1 MGKVYS
7 ALFEKYF
14 FALLGLYV
22 KQVTKAS
29 RRSLK
34 IYLWFTLN
42 DLFCKTKSICIAL
55 FLQLADVDIFSR
67 HLFSVSLL
75 WQILG
80 KFTLK
85 FSKKLQNFKIF
96 FSGKFLTIDWILSE
110 LSFLKLIIVR
120 FNIMLALVNLFTF
133 YNWEWRFLGYS
144 FIMIK
149 RSRKYFSPETAE

>member
-42 DLFCKTKSICIAL
+42 DLFCKTKSICIPL
-55 FLQLADVDIFSR
+55 ILQLADVDIFSR
-67 HLFSVSLL
+67 HLFSVFLL
-75 WQILG
+75 WQILD
-80 KFTLK
+80 KF
-85 FSKKLQNFKIF
+85 I
-96 FSGKFLTIDWILSE
+96 LTI
-110 LSFLKLIIVR
+110 
-120 FNIMLALVNLFTF
+120 
-133 YNWEWRFLGYS
+133 
-144 FIMIK
+144 
-149 RSRKYFSPETAE
+149 